1 MSLTGEFGKK
11 IKICAETLLERRLV
25 QIIASDAHDSSERP
39 PILSRAVKGAS
50 AIIGSEE
57 AERMVTSI
65 PEAVIDGKR
74 VENFSPGLRG
84 N

>member
-1 MSLTGEFGKK
+1 MMEQ
-11 IKICAETLLERRLV
+11 RLV

-39 PILSRAVKGAS
+39 PILSRAVKVAS

-65 PEAVIDGKR
+65 PQAVIDGKR
-74 VENFSPGLRG
+74 VENFSPALRE